1 MDEMLYRPS
10 FLIFVMFL
18 ALALALVSTLLNPE
32 YSVTPKPK
40 ELEQGQAF
48 SMVEGD
54 LAIMKESNVTI
65 FLKQIIYMP
74 DAEGVRGM
82 WSGKGASIILAK
94 GSSIT
99 TTSLALE
106 RPDFSAYG
114 LNISLVN
121 VTEER
126 VWFVVELSQL

>member
-10 FLIFVMFL
+10 FLIFIMFL
-18 ALALALVSTLLNPE
+18 ALALALASTLLNPE

-40 ELEQGQAF
+40 ELKQGQAF
-48 SMVEGD
+48 SMVEGEM
-54 LAIMKESNVTI
+54 AIFKENNVTI

-74 DAEGVRGM
+74 DAEGVRGV
-82 WSGKGASIILAK
+82 WSGKGAGIILTK
-94 GSSIT
+94 GSSVT

-114 LNISLVN
+114 MNISLVN

-126 VWFVVELSQL
+126 VWFVIKL